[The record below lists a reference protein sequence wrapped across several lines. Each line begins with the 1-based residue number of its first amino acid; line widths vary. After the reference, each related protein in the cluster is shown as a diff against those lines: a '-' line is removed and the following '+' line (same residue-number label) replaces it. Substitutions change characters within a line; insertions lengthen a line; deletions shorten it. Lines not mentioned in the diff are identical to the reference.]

1 MNNNVIDEDKDDDDY
16 GSDYAYNS
24 FSPGTPSTSDIII
37 IITTTTTT
45 VNDSGGSD
53 EL

>member
-37 IITTTTTT
+37 ITTTT
-45 VNDSGGSD
+45 VNNSGGSD